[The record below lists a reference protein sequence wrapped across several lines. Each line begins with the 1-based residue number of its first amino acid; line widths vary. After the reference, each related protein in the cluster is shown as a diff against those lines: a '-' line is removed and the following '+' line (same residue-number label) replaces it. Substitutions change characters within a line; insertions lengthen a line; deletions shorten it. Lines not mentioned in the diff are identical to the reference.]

1 MKKTRVAL
9 LGSTGS
15 IGENTF
21 RVLSRFPDR
30 FELVGAAAGRRV
42 GRLAEQ
48 VAALGGRFAVTGDE
62 TCFDEL
68 RGLVPPGVAAGCG
81 VDAMIELVTRPEVD
95 AVLCAI
101 VGTAG
106 LRPVLAAIRAGKRIA
121 LASKEVMVMAGELV
135 NRELAANP
143 AARIVPVDSEHSAI
157 FQCLEGRA
165 PETVAE
171 LLVTASGGPF
181 RNASP
186 EEIAAATCEQA
197 LAHPVWNMGPKI
209 TIDSAT
215 LMNKALELIE
225 ARHLFRVEP
234 ERIKVVLH
242 PQSIVH
248 SMIRFVDGSVM
259 AQLSRPDMRFAIQY
273 ALTWPERLA
282 GDLPPLDFAAGL
294 ELTFGAPDRERFP
307 SLDFAYEAMR
317 RGGTMP
323 AVLNAANEVAVEKFR
338 RGEIRLPGI
347 WRIVGAAMAHAAVRP
362 QSDLE
367 TIVEADREA
376 RGFAAAQKG

>member
-62 TCFDEL
+62 TCFEEL
-68 RGLVPPGVAAGCG
+68 RRAVPPGVTAGCG

-234 ERIKVVLH
+234 DRIKVVLH

-347 WRIVGAAMAHAAVRP
+347 WRIVEAAMAHAAVRS